1 MFVSFEQNFVVFLL
15 GQRTMILRQVEQIGF
30 ALKNRRKVPR
40 VEEMYYRIRS
50 YKNRL
55 SQLNIIRLVRTFADW
70 STISLG
76 TYPNEIL

>member
-1 MFVSFEQNFVVFLL
+1 MFLSFEQNFVVFLL

-50 YKNRL
+50 NKNCL
-55 SQLNIIRLVRTFADW
+55 SQLNIIWIVRTFADW

>member
-50 YKNRL
+50 NKNCL
-55 SQLNIIRLVRTFADW
+55 SQLNIIWIVRTFADW

>member
-55 SQLNIIRLVRTFADW
+55 SQLNIICIVRTFADW